1 MPDGSISEHDQ
12 EKISLQS
19 TIQKT
24 ANSTMIRKPCY
35 ARTGNFGR
43 RLPDWRSV
51 NADTKSLT
59 AYMLKM
65 IAAYSGRTHKK

>member
-1 MPDGSISEHDQ
+1 MNAENAENSSMR
-12 EKISLQS
+12 
-19 TIQKT
+19 T
-24 ANSTMIRKPCY
+24 ANFTAIRKPCF
-35 ARTGNFGR
+35 ARTANSGR